1 MTTTTIGAARPRLSL
16 LFGRNHAQ
24 SHQQPLRSPTLNAQ
38 ELRRI
43 VAETIG

>member
-1 MTTTTIGAARPRLSL
+1 MTLTTIGANRPRLSL
-16 LFGRNHAQ
+16 QYGRTPTSARHE
-24 SHQQPLRSPTLNAQ
+24 LVRSPTLNPQ

>member
-1 MTTTTIGAARPRLSL
+1 MTLTTIGATRPRLSL
-16 LFGRNHAQ
+16 QYGRPPASAQ
-24 SHQQPLRSPTLNAQ
+24 HELMRSPILNPQ